1 MVFGRLAPDASR
13 EQAQAEML
21 AIGQRPPHGR
31 QDKNAQLRPQ
41 LVPYTWLFVDPRE
54 FQLGLALGNIFVVML
69 LVVVSANVALLMF
82 ARATT
87 RQTEIAVRNALGASR
102 TRIVAQLFV
111 EGLVVAGVAV
121 GVGLVAARAGM
132 RSLLATIEADAG
144 RPLPFWAG
152 DSLTQGTMIYAGLL
166 TILSAAVIGVLP
178 AVKSTGRGLEATLR
192 RSTGAGGG
200 FTFSGIWT
208 AVIASQIAATLT
220 FPAAAFL
227 FHRWVAAGQTR
238 DVGFPASTYLS
249 ARLALDRESTREASM
264 DTTEQPFRTRLRK
277 TYAELERRVT
287 AAAEVTGLTFAD
299 RLPGTLH
306 SRWRIE
312 VDRDDARGATFVGH
326 PVSVA
331 TVALNYFDV
340 VGAPVLVGRAF
351 TTADVESAADTAIVN
366 QSFVN
371 KVLAGGNPIG
381 RRIRRVRVDGPGNTS
396 PWLEIVGLVRDLGM
410 LEEHAGL
417 YLPVTPDAAPV
428 LRIVMGVRGA
438 PASFAPRFRAIAST
452 VEPALQIHELMP
464 VDEAGAS
471 LWLESQYLSRVL
483 TVLSAIALLLSLTA
497 MYSVVSFTVARRT
510 HEIGV
515 CMALGAERRRILW
528 TILRRPLA
536 QVGVGVLVGSFLVT
550 VTFVGLFDSMPTALE
565 AASIAAYAI
574 FMIGVCLLG
583 CLAPARRAL
592 RIEPASALKSEY

>member
-1 MVFGRLAPDASR
+1 
-13 EQAQAEML
+13 
-21 AIGQRPPHGR
+21 
-31 QDKNAQLRPQ
+31 
-41 LVPYTWLFVDPRE
+41 
-54 FQLGLALGNIFVVML
+54 
-69 LVVVSANVALLMF
+69 
-82 ARATT
+82 
-87 RQTEIAVRNALGASR
+87 
-102 TRIVAQLFV
+102 
-111 EGLVVAGVAV
+111 
-121 GVGLVAARAGM
+121 
-132 RSLLATIEADAG
+132 
-144 RPLPFWAG
+144 
-152 DSLTQGTMIYAGLL
+152 
-166 TILSAAVIGVLP
+166 
-178 AVKSTGRGLEATLR
+178 
-192 RSTGAGGG
+192 
-200 FTFSGIWT
+200 
-208 AVIASQIAATLT
+208 
-220 FPAAAFL
+220 
-227 FHRWVAAGQTR
+227 
-238 DVGFPASTYLS
+238 
-249 ARLALDRESTREASM
+249 
-264 DTTEQPFRTRLRK
+264 
-277 TYAELERRVT
+277 
-287 AAAEVTGLTFAD
+287 
-299 RLPGTLH
+299 
-306 SRWRIE
+306 
-312 VDRDDARGATFVGH
+312 
-326 PVSVA
+326 
-331 TVALNYFDV
+331 
-340 VGAPVLVGRAF
+340 
-351 TTADVESAADTAIVN
+351 
-366 QSFVN
+366 
-371 KVLAGGNPIG
+371 
-381 RRIRRVRVDGPGNTS
+381 
-396 PWLEIVGLVRDLGM
+396 M